1 MNLTMIA
8 PHLKYALVFLAA
20 SLSSNARSIHSAN
33 LSDYR
38 EIHPIASHQQI
49 PISKNKP
56 TASKAKNKVYNIDVS
71 GISLDDLRNNLKTRS
86 NVLMKNKSLT
96 PQFAE
101 IDINS
106 LKIHCALSVKKSNF
120 TKLVLV
126 YGDINSVTNSCESCE
141 NVLFKNPGSKVI
153 GTYVNKIDNMIYKVI
168 AISE

>member
-1 MNLTMIA
+1 MIA
-8 PHLKYALVFLAA
+8 PHFKYVLAFIA
-20 SLSSNARSIHSAN
+20 ISLLSNTLSVYSSNSSVF
-33 LSDYR
+33 R
-38 EIHPIASHQQI
+38 ERLLISFHQQI
-49 PISKNKP
+49 PISKNKAIVTKP
-56 TASKAKNKVYNIDVS
+56 KNKVYNIDVS

>member
-1 MNLTMIA
+1 MNTTK
-8 PHLKYALVFLAA
+8 LKAYLIFITLNLLSVF
-20 SLSSNARSIHSAN
+20 SSVYSAN
-33 LSDYR
+33 LSDQKGMFA
-38 EIHPIASHQQI
+38 IFSNKQQI
-49 PISKNKP
+49 PITKNNSKIKSN
-56 TASKAKNKVYNIDVS
+56 KNKVYNIDVS

-86 NVLMKNKSLT
+86 NILMKNKSLT

-106 LKIHCALSVKKSNF
+106 LKIHCALSAKKSNF

-126 YGDINSVTNSCESCE
+126 YGDLNSVTNSCESCE

-153 GTYVNKIDNMIYKVI
+153 GTYVNKNDNMIYKVI